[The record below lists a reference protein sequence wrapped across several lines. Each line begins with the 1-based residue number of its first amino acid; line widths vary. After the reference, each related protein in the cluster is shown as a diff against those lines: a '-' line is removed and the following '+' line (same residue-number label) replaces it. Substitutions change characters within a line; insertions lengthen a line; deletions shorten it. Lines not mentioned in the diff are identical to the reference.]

1 MSKILIVDDE
11 QDLCEILQFNLES
24 EGYEVDTANSAE
36 EGLKKLNSQHM
47 LILLDVM
54 MEDMSGFQMA
64 NKIRK
69 ELNNDV
75 PIIFLTAK
83 DTENDMLT
91 GFNVG
96 GDDYITKPFSLKA
109 VMARVKAVIKRSAK
123 SATAAESIIDTFKY
137 KSLQINYETKN
148 EIQNLKR
155 EADKDIRER
164 KNVVV
169 ELEHKLTQREESLD
183 RRSLNLDKREESLNL
198 KESKLDDKKM
208 ELEQLNIKVDELL
221 AQQQAKLI
229 EIAGLTR
236 EEAREIIMNQVK
248 DSMSQ
253 EIALYIKEEEEK
265 AKKAKQQ

>member
-123 SATAAESIIDTFKY
+123 SATAAESVIDTFKY
-137 KSLQINYETKN
+137 KSLQINYETKKVLVDN
-148 EIQNLKR
+148 KEVQLT
-155 EADKDIRER
+155 R
-164 KNVVV
+164 K
-169 ELEHKLTQREESLD
+169 EYMILAFLTQSPQRFF
-183 RRSLNLDKREESLNL
+183 
-198 KESKLDDKKM
+198 
-208 ELEQLNIKVDELL
+208 
-221 AQQQAKLI
+221 
-229 EIAGLTR
+229 TR
-236 EEAREIIMNQVK
+236 EQILSQVWDDDAYVIERSVDVHIARLRKKLGIIGENIINRTGFGYSF
-248 DSMSQ
+248 DNS
-253 EIALYIKEEEEK
+253 
-265 AKKAKQQ
+265 

>member
-137 KSLQINYETKN
+137 KSLQINYETKKVLVDN
-148 EIQNLKR
+148 KEVQLT
-155 EADKDIRER
+155 R
-164 KNVVV
+164 K
-169 ELEHKLTQREESLD
+169 EYMILAFLTQSPQRFF
-183 RRSLNLDKREESLNL
+183 
-198 KESKLDDKKM
+198 
-208 ELEQLNIKVDELL
+208 
-221 AQQQAKLI
+221 
-229 EIAGLTR
+229 TR
-236 EEAREIIMNQVK
+236 EQILSQVWDDDAYVIERSVDVHIARLRKKLGIIGENIINRTGFGYSF
-248 DSMSQ
+248 DNS
-253 EIALYIKEEEEK
+253 
-265 AKKAKQQ
+265 

>member
-1 MSKILIVDDE
+1 MNRILIVDDE

-36 EGLKKLNSQHM
+36 EALSKLNSQHI

-69 ELNNDV
+69 ELNNNV

-109 VMARVKAVIKRSAK
+109 VMARVKAVLKRSTK
-123 SATAAESIIDTFKY
+123 TAVSNESVEDIFVY
-137 KSLQINYETKN
+137 KSLEINFDTKKVMVN
-148 EIQNLKR
+148 NV
-155 EADKDIRER
+155 EA
-164 KNVVV
+164 
-169 ELEHKLTQREESLD
+169 Q
-183 RRSLNLDKREESLNL
+183 
-198 KESKLDDKKM
+198 
-208 ELEQLNIKVDELL
+208 
-221 AQQQAKLI
+221 
-229 EIAGLTR
+229 LTR
-236 EEAREIIMNQVK
+236 KEYMILALLVQSPQRFFTREQILSQVWDDDTCVIERSVDVHIARLRKKLGTIGENIINRTGFGYSF
-248 DSMSQ
+248 DNS
-253 EIALYIKEEEEK
+253 
-265 AKKAKQQ
+265 

>member
-96 GDDYITKPFSLKA
+96 ADDYITKPFSLKT
-109 VMARVKAVIKRSAK
+109 VLARIKAVLKRTS
-123 SATAAESIIDTFKY
+123 
-137 KSLQINYETKN
+137 KN
-148 EIQNLKR
+148 EIESDDQTVFAYNGLELNFETKIIKIYGSEVQLTKKEFMILALLTKSPKR
-155 EADKDIRER
+155 FF
-164 KNVVV
+164 
-169 ELEHKLTQREESLD
+169 
-183 RRSLNLDKREESLNL
+183 
-198 KESKLDDKKM
+198 
-208 ELEQLNIKVDELL
+208 
-221 AQQQAKLI
+221 
-229 EIAGLTR
+229 TR
-236 EEAREIIMNQVK
+236 EQILSQVWDDDTYVTERSVDVHIARLRKKLGNVGECIINRTGFGYSF
-248 DSMSQ
+248 DN
-253 EIALYIKEEEEK
+253 
-265 AKKAKQQ
+265 

>member
-1 MSKILIVDDE
+1 MIVDDE

-36 EGLKKLNSQHM
+36 EALSKLNSQHI

-69 ELNNDV
+69 ELNNNV

-109 VMARVKAVIKRSAK
+109 VMARVKAVLKRSTK
-123 SATAAESIIDTFKY
+123 SVVSNESVEDIFVY
-137 KSLQINYETKN
+137 KSLEINFDTKKVMVN
-148 EIQNLKR
+148 NV
-155 EADKDIRER
+155 EA
-164 KNVVV
+164 
-169 ELEHKLTQREESLD
+169 Q
-183 RRSLNLDKREESLNL
+183 
-198 KESKLDDKKM
+198 
-208 ELEQLNIKVDELL
+208 
-221 AQQQAKLI
+221 
-229 EIAGLTR
+229 LTR
-236 EEAREIIMNQVK
+236 KEYMILVLLVQSPQRFFTREQILSQVWDDDTYVIERSVDVHIARLRKKLGTIGENIINRTGFGYSF
-248 DSMSQ
+248 DNS
-253 EIALYIKEEEEK
+253 
-265 AKKAKQQ
+265 

>member
-1 MSKILIVDDE
+1 MNRILIVDDE

-36 EGLKKLNSQHM
+36 EALIKLNSQHI

-69 ELNNDV
+69 ELNNNV

-109 VMARVKAVIKRSAK
+109 VMARVKAVLKRSTK
-123 SATAAESIIDTFKY
+123 SAVSNESVEDIFVY
-137 KSLQINYETKN
+137 KSLEINFDTKKVMIN
-148 EIQNLKR
+148 NV
-155 EADKDIRER
+155 EA
-164 KNVVV
+164 
-169 ELEHKLTQREESLD
+169 Q
-183 RRSLNLDKREESLNL
+183 
-198 KESKLDDKKM
+198 
-208 ELEQLNIKVDELL
+208 
-221 AQQQAKLI
+221 
-229 EIAGLTR
+229 LTR
-236 EEAREIIMNQVK
+236 KEYMILALLVQSPQRFFTREQILSQVWDDDTYVIERSVDVHIARLRKKLGTIGENIINRTGFGYSF
-248 DSMSQ
+248 DNS
-253 EIALYIKEEEEK
+253 
-265 AKKAKQQ
+265 

>member
-137 KSLQINYETKN
+137 KSLQINYETKKVLVDN
-148 EIQNLKR
+148 KEVLLT
-155 EADKDIRER
+155 R
-164 KNVVV
+164 K
-169 ELEHKLTQREESLD
+169 EYMILAFLTQSPQRFF
-183 RRSLNLDKREESLNL
+183 
-198 KESKLDDKKM
+198 
-208 ELEQLNIKVDELL
+208 
-221 AQQQAKLI
+221 
-229 EIAGLTR
+229 TR
-236 EEAREIIMNQVK
+236 EQILSQVWDEDAYVIERSVDVHIARLRKKLGIIGENIINRTGFGYSF
-248 DSMSQ
+248 DNN
-253 EIALYIKEEEEK
+253 
-265 AKKAKQQ
+265 

>member
-137 KSLQINYETKN
+137 KSLQINYETKKVLVDN
-148 EIQNLKR
+148 KEVQLT
-155 EADKDIRER
+155 R
-164 KNVVV
+164 K
-169 ELEHKLTQREESLD
+169 EYMILAFLTQSPQRFF
-183 RRSLNLDKREESLNL
+183 
-198 KESKLDDKKM
+198 
-208 ELEQLNIKVDELL
+208 
-221 AQQQAKLI
+221 
-229 EIAGLTR
+229 TR
-236 EEAREIIMNQVK
+236 EQILSQVWDEDAYVIERSVDVHIARLRKKLGIIGENIINRTGFGYSF
-248 DSMSQ
+248 DNS
-253 EIALYIKEEEEK
+253 
-265 AKKAKQQ
+265 

>member
-1 MSKILIVDDE
+1 MNRILIVDDE

-36 EGLKKLNSQHM
+36 EALSKLNSQHI

-69 ELNNDV
+69 ELNNNV

-109 VMARVKAVIKRSAK
+109 VMARVKAVLKRSTK
-123 SATAAESIIDTFKY
+123 TAVSNESVEDIFVY
-137 KSLQINYETKN
+137 KSLEINFDTKKVMVN
-148 EIQNLKR
+148 NV
-155 EADKDIRER
+155 EA
-164 KNVVV
+164 
-169 ELEHKLTQREESLD
+169 Q
-183 RRSLNLDKREESLNL
+183 
-198 KESKLDDKKM
+198 
-208 ELEQLNIKVDELL
+208 
-221 AQQQAKLI
+221 
-229 EIAGLTR
+229 LTR
-236 EEAREIIMNQVK
+236 KEYMILALLVQSPQRFFTREQILSQVWDDDTYVIERSVDVHIARLRKKLGTIGENIINRTGFGYSF
-248 DSMSQ
+248 DNS
-253 EIALYIKEEEEK
+253 
-265 AKKAKQQ
+265 

>member
-36 EGLKKLNSQHM
+36 EGLKKLKSQHM

-137 KSLQINYETKN
+137 KSLQINYETKKVLVDN
-148 EIQNLKR
+148 KEVQLT
-155 EADKDIRER
+155 R
-164 KNVVV
+164 K
-169 ELEHKLTQREESLD
+169 EYMILAFLTQSPQRFF
-183 RRSLNLDKREESLNL
+183 
-198 KESKLDDKKM
+198 
-208 ELEQLNIKVDELL
+208 
-221 AQQQAKLI
+221 
-229 EIAGLTR
+229 TR
-236 EEAREIIMNQVK
+236 EQILSQVWDDDAYVIERSVDVHIARLRKKLGIIGENIINRTGFGYSF
-248 DSMSQ
+248 DNS
-253 EIALYIKEEEEK
+253 
-265 AKKAKQQ
+265 

>member
-1 MSKILIVDDE
+1 MANNRILVVDDE
-11 QDLCEILQFNLES
+11 EDLCEILQFNLES

-36 EGLKKLNSQHM
+36 EGLKKLKSQHM

-137 KSLQINYETKN
+137 KSLQINYETKKVLVDN
-148 EIQNLKR
+148 KEVQLT
-155 EADKDIRER
+155 R
-164 KNVVV
+164 K
-169 ELEHKLTQREESLD
+169 EYMILAFLTQSPQRFF
-183 RRSLNLDKREESLNL
+183 
-198 KESKLDDKKM
+198 
-208 ELEQLNIKVDELL
+208 
-221 AQQQAKLI
+221 
-229 EIAGLTR
+229 TR
-236 EEAREIIMNQVK
+236 EQILSQVWDDDAYVIERSVDVHIARLRKKLGIIGENIINRTGFGYSF
-248 DSMSQ
+248 DNS
-253 EIALYIKEEEEK
+253 
-265 AKKAKQQ
+265 

>member
-1 MSKILIVDDE
+1 MNRILIVDDE

-36 EGLKKLNSQHM
+36 EALSKLNSQHI

-69 ELNNDV
+69 ELNNNV

-109 VMARVKAVIKRSAK
+109 VMARVKAVLKRSTK
-123 SATAAESIIDTFKY
+123 SAVSNESVEDIFVY
-137 KSLQINYETKN
+137 KSLEINFDTKKVMVN
-148 EIQNLKR
+148 NV
-155 EADKDIRER
+155 EA
-164 KNVVV
+164 
-169 ELEHKLTQREESLD
+169 Q
-183 RRSLNLDKREESLNL
+183 
-198 KESKLDDKKM
+198 
-208 ELEQLNIKVDELL
+208 
-221 AQQQAKLI
+221 
-229 EIAGLTR
+229 LTR
-236 EEAREIIMNQVK
+236 KEYMILVLLVQSPQRFFTREQILSQVWDDDTYVIERSVDVHIARLRKKLGTIGENIINRTGFGYSF
-248 DSMSQ
+248 DNS
-253 EIALYIKEEEEK
+253 
-265 AKKAKQQ
+265 

>member
-1 MSKILIVDDE
+1 MNRILIVDDE

-36 EGLKKLNSQHM
+36 EALSKLNSQHI

-69 ELNNDV
+69 ELNNNV

-109 VMARVKAVIKRSAK
+109 VMARVKAVLKRSTK
-123 SATAAESIIDTFKY
+123 SAVSNESVEDIFVY
-137 KSLQINYETKN
+137 KSLEINFDTKKVMVN
-148 EIQNLKR
+148 NV
-155 EADKDIRER
+155 EA
-164 KNVVV
+164 
-169 ELEHKLTQREESLD
+169 Q
-183 RRSLNLDKREESLNL
+183 
-198 KESKLDDKKM
+198 
-208 ELEQLNIKVDELL
+208 
-221 AQQQAKLI
+221 
-229 EIAGLTR
+229 LTR
-236 EEAREIIMNQVK
+236 KEYMILALLVQSPQRFFTREQILSQVWDDDTYVIERSVDVHIARLRKKLGTIGENIINRTGFGYSF
-248 DSMSQ
+248 DNS
-253 EIALYIKEEEEK
+253 
-265 AKKAKQQ
+265 

>member
-69 ELNNDV
+69 EQHSEV

-96 GDDYITKPFSLKA
+96 ADDYITKPFSLKT
-109 VMARVKAVIKRSAK
+109 VLARVKAVLKRTSK
-123 SATAAESIIDTFKY
+123 SADASTDSMTIFTHNGLE
-137 KSLQINYETKN
+137 INFETKQTTLN
-148 EIQNLKR
+148 GQEI
-155 EADKDIRER
+155 
-164 KNVVV
+164 
-169 ELEHKLTQREESLD
+169 S
-183 RRSLNLDKREESLNL
+183 
-198 KESKLDDKKM
+198 
-208 ELEQLNIKVDELL
+208 
-221 AQQQAKLI
+221 
-229 EIAGLTR
+229 LTR
-236 EEAREIIMNQVK
+236 KEFMILTLLVNSPKRFFTREQILSQVWDDDTYVAERSVDVHIARLRKKIGNVGECIINRTGFGYSF
-248 DSMSQ
+248 DN
-253 EIALYIKEEEEK
+253 
-265 AKKAKQQ
+265 

>member
-1 MSKILIVDDE
+1 MNRILIVDDE

-36 EGLKKLNSQHM
+36 EALSKLNSQHI

-69 ELNNDV
+69 ELNNNV

-109 VMARVKAVIKRSAK
+109 VMARVKAVLKRSTK
-123 SATAAESIIDTFKY
+123 TAVSNESVEDIFVY
-137 KSLQINYETKN
+137 KSLEINFDTKKVMVN
-148 EIQNLKR
+148 NV
-155 EADKDIRER
+155 EA
-164 KNVVV
+164 
-169 ELEHKLTQREESLD
+169 Q
-183 RRSLNLDKREESLNL
+183 
-198 KESKLDDKKM
+198 
-208 ELEQLNIKVDELL
+208 
-221 AQQQAKLI
+221 
-229 EIAGLTR
+229 LTR
-236 EEAREIIMNQVK
+236 KEYMILVLLVQSPQRFFTREQILSQVWDDDTCVIERSVDVHIARLRKKLGTIGENIINRTGFGYSF
-248 DSMSQ
+248 DNS
-253 EIALYIKEEEEK
+253 
-265 AKKAKQQ
+265 

>member
-24 EGYEVDTANSAE
+24 DGYEVDTANSAE

-137 KSLQINYETKN
+137 KSLQINYETKKVLVDN
-148 EIQNLKR
+148 KEVQLT
-155 EADKDIRER
+155 R
-164 KNVVV
+164 K
-169 ELEHKLTQREESLD
+169 EYMILAFLTQSPQRFF
-183 RRSLNLDKREESLNL
+183 
-198 KESKLDDKKM
+198 
-208 ELEQLNIKVDELL
+208 
-221 AQQQAKLI
+221 
-229 EIAGLTR
+229 TR
-236 EEAREIIMNQVK
+236 EQILSQVWDEDAYVIERSVDVHIARLRKKLGIIGENIINRTGFGYSF
-248 DSMSQ
+248 DNN
-253 EIALYIKEEEEK
+253 
-265 AKKAKQQ
+265 

>member
-1 MSKILIVDDE
+1 MNRILIVDDE

-36 EGLKKLNSQHM
+36 EALSKLNSQHI

-69 ELNNDV
+69 ELNNNV

-109 VMARVKAVIKRSAK
+109 VMARVKAVLKRSTK
-123 SATAAESIIDTFKY
+123 SADSNESVEDIFVY
-137 KSLQINYETKN
+137 KSLEINFDTKKVMVN
-148 EIQNLKR
+148 NV
-155 EADKDIRER
+155 EA
-164 KNVVV
+164 
-169 ELEHKLTQREESLD
+169 Q
-183 RRSLNLDKREESLNL
+183 
-198 KESKLDDKKM
+198 
-208 ELEQLNIKVDELL
+208 
-221 AQQQAKLI
+221 
-229 EIAGLTR
+229 LTR
-236 EEAREIIMNQVK
+236 KEYMILALLVQSPQRFFTREQILSQVWDDDTYVIERSVDVHIARLRKKLGTIGENIINRTGFGYSF
-248 DSMSQ
+248 DNS
-253 EIALYIKEEEEK
+253 
-265 AKKAKQQ
+265 

>member
-1 MSKILIVDDE
+1 MNRILIVDDE

-36 EGLKKLNSQHM
+36 EALSKLNSQHI

-69 ELNNDV
+69 ELNNNV

-109 VMARVKAVIKRSAK
+109 VMARVKAVLKRSTK
-123 SATAAESIIDTFKY
+123 SADSNESVEDIFVY
-137 KSLQINYETKN
+137 KSLEINFDTKKVMVN
-148 EIQNLKR
+148 NV
-155 EADKDIRER
+155 EA
-164 KNVVV
+164 
-169 ELEHKLTQREESLD
+169 Q
-183 RRSLNLDKREESLNL
+183 
-198 KESKLDDKKM
+198 
-208 ELEQLNIKVDELL
+208 
-221 AQQQAKLI
+221 
-229 EIAGLTR
+229 LTR
-236 EEAREIIMNQVK
+236 KEYMILALLVQSPQRFFTREQILSQVWDDDTCVIERSVDVHIARLRKKLGTIGENIINRTGFGYSF
-248 DSMSQ
+248 DNS
-253 EIALYIKEEEEK
+253 
-265 AKKAKQQ
+265 

>member
-69 ELNNDV
+69 ELNCEV

-96 GDDYITKPFSLKA
+96 ADDYITKPFSLKT
-109 VMARVKAVIKRSAK
+109 VLARIKAVLKRTSKA
-123 SATAAESIIDTFKY
+123 ADTTADTMEIFTHNG
-137 KSLQINYETKN
+137 LEINFETKKITLDGH
-148 EIQNLKR
+148 EISLTKKEFMILVLLVKSPKR
-155 EADKDIRER
+155 FF
-164 KNVVV
+164 
-169 ELEHKLTQREESLD
+169 
-183 RRSLNLDKREESLNL
+183 
-198 KESKLDDKKM
+198 
-208 ELEQLNIKVDELL
+208 
-221 AQQQAKLI
+221 
-229 EIAGLTR
+229 TR
-236 EEAREIIMNQVK
+236 EQILSQVWDDDTYVTERSVDVHIARLRKKIGNVGECIINRTGFGYSF
-248 DSMSQ
+248 DN
-253 EIALYIKEEEEK
+253 
-265 AKKAKQQ
+265 